1 MLENP
6 IHATPG
12 GLLAYTVLVC
22 EIRRMNL
29 QGSLDRVVAD
39 HRPSLATLRFDLEW
53 AIPRVS
59 KMWEKLFPDPREIHG
74 QAFCTDIRQML
85 LQMRKVRGPM
95 RGDTLLTELGS
106 GLSVQVMDSRGMD
119 FRVRRWPS
127 KKLHGE
133 RVRTVVLP
141 GGGEYPL
148 TRAPV
153 GAGEQMPLDEG
164 AEAPVFALPK
174 TTPAGVPQLFAL
186 WWPTEDAMG
195 LDEAVLA
202 AVVDVDNASR
212 VQILATADL
221 PPVTES
227 PLLSRGQRNQDPI
240 DDFEEHEPPA
250 EGSGTEDPDELA

>member
-1 MLENP
+1 
-6 IHATPG
+6 
-12 GLLAYTVLVC
+12 
-22 EIRRMNL
+22 MNL
-29 QGSLDRVVAD
+29 QGSLDRVLAD

-53 AIPRVS
+53 AIPRVG
-59 KMWEKLFPDPREIHG
+59 KMWEDLFPDPTEIHG
-74 QAFCTDIRQML
+74 QAFCTDVRQML

-95 RGDTLLTELGS
+95 LGDTLLTECGS

-127 KKLHGE
+127 RVLSGE
-133 RVRTVVLP
+133 RVRTVVTP

-148 TRAPV
+148 SRKAV

-164 AEAPVFALPK
+164 AKTPVFALP
-174 TTPAGVPQLFAL
+174 TSTPVGVPGLFAL

-212 VQILATADL
+212 VQILATVDL

-227 PLLSRGQRNQDPI
+227 PLVSGVRRDRTPT
-240 DDFEEHEPPA
+240 DDFDDEAPPA
-250 EGSGTEDPDELA
+250 AGTGTDDPNESA

>member
-1 MLENP
+1 M
-6 IHATPG
+6 
-12 GLLAYTVLVC
+12 
-22 EIRRMNL
+22 
-29 QGSLDRVVAD
+29 AD

-53 AIPRVS
+53 AIPRVG
-59 KMWEKLFPDPREIHG
+59 KMWEELFPDPREIHG
-74 QAFCTDIRQML
+74 QAFCTDVRQML
-85 LQMRKVRGPM
+85 LRMREVRGPM
-95 RGDTLLTELGS
+95 RGDTLLTERGS

-119 FRVRRWPS
+119 FRVRRWPA
-127 KKLHGE
+127 KMLHGE
-133 RVRTVVLP
+133 RVRTVVTP

-148 TRAPV
+148 TRVPV

-164 AEAPVFALPK
+164 AEKPVFALPK
-174 TTPAGVPQLFAL
+174 TTPVGIPELFAL

-227 PLLSRGQRNQDPI
+227 PLLSGGKSDRTPD
-240 DDFEEHEPPA
+240 DDFAEFEPLA
-250 EGSGTEDPDELA
+250 EGSGTEDPDEPA

>member
-1 MLENP
+1 
-6 IHATPG
+6 
-12 GLLAYTVLVC
+12 
-22 EIRRMNL
+22 MNL

-53 AIPRVS
+53 AIPRVG
-59 KMWEKLFPDPREIHG
+59 KMWEDLFPDPTEIHG
-74 QAFCTDIRQML
+74 QAFCTDVRQML
-85 LQMRKVRGPM
+85 LQMRKIRGPM
-95 RGDTLLTELGS
+95 RGDTLLTECGS

-127 KKLHGE
+127 RVLSGE
-133 RVRTVVLP
+133 RVRTVVTP
-141 GGGEYPL
+141 GGGDYPL
-148 TRAPV
+148 TRQPV

-164 AEAPVFALPK
+164 ASAPVFALPK
-174 TTPAGVPQLFAL
+174 STPAGVPQLFAL

-202 AVVDVDNASR
+202 AVVDVDHASR

-227 PLLSRGQRNQDPI
+227 PMVSGVRRDRTPT
-240 DDFEEHEPPA
+240 DDFEDEAPWA
-250 EGSGTEDPDELA
+250 EGTGTEDPDEPA

>member
-1 MLENP
+1 
-6 IHATPG
+6 
-12 GLLAYTVLVC
+12 
-22 EIRRMNL
+22 MNL

-39 HRPSLATLRFDLEW
+39 NRPSLATLRFDLEW
-53 AIPRVS
+53 AIPRVG
-59 KMWEKLFPDPREIHG
+59 KMWEELFPDPREIHG
-74 QAFCTDIRQML
+74 QAFCTDVRQML
-85 LQMRKVRGPM
+85 LRMREVRGPM
-95 RGDTLLTELGS
+95 RGDTLLTERGS

-119 FRVRRWPS
+119 FRVRRWPARM
-127 KKLHGE
+127 LHGE
-133 RVRTVVLP
+133 RVRTVVTP
-141 GGGEYPL
+141 GGGDYPL
-148 TRAPV
+148 TRRPV

-174 TTPAGVPQLFAL
+174 STPAGVPQLFAL

-227 PLLSRGQRNQDPI
+227 PLLSGGRRDRTPT
-240 DDFEEHEPPA
+240 DDFEDEAPPV
-250 EGSGTEDPDELA
+250 EGSGTEDPDEPA